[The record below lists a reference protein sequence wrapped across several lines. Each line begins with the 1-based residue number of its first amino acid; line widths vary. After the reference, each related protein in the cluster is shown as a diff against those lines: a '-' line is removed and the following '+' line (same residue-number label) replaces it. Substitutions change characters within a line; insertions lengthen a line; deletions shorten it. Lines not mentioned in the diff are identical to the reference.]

1 MTEAPNDPFHFDAA
15 DPEYRRALE
24 LMREVLGPADSFRI
38 ERLLDTEP
46 GKETIGW
53 FFKQTWGNLYAREDK
68 VPLRDRAL
76 VLIGTDLALG
86 RAGPLRDHIKVALH
100 AGVTPVQLVELMF
113 QAAFYVGIPALGM
126 GLQVAKDV
134 FQAAERKKMEAKR
147 MAEQDNSIDLG
158 SINHVAMVVRDWRV
172 AAKGY
177 AKLMG
182 LRRWK
187 MVEIGPQLMT
197 ECQYYG
203 ADEPCTWISAFAK
216 SGDTLIELCQPVEG
230 KSIFA
235 DFLRDHGEGMQHVGN
250 LSHPRPRQLVE
261 SWTAQGVKIGNYCNI
276 ADVVKLYYLD
286 TREHTGGM
294 FLEVVDPAS
303 FAAIP
308 AFGEDFDF

>member
-46 GKETIGW
+46 GKESIGW

-134 FQAAERKKMEAKR
+134 FQAAERKKMEANR
-147 MAEQDNSIDLG
+147 MAEQDNAIDLG

-172 AAKGY
+172 AAQGY

-187 MVEIGPQLMT
+187 MVEIGPSLMT

-203 ADEPCTWISAFAK
+203 EDEPCTWISAFAK